1 MQIFNLNPLLST
13 AHFSASKASRFA
25 LASALALVMLI
36 IAGWSPARGQ
46 ATGPQPGAT
55 DPVGA
60 PDTYT
65 TLRSDDLMIGSFVS
79 GNLQMKTRTV
89 DEEGLLSIDI
99 PQASN
104 DSVRGLGSSVS
115 AAGHILSQNN
125 EQIVNVGRSPAG
137 DAVSVLFPLEKPA
150 IAPVDLPDLQLP
162 VTNVPDSIH
171 VAVGDLDKIPDQQGV
186 NHDEVAIAY
195 GSTTGELKLAVL
207 NYSGP
212 SPAAPLYVTQITV
225 PATTYD
231 QPIHGVS
238 VAIGDFD
245 GDGQNEIAVA
255 TARAG
260 IVIRFFRYVHKLRT
274 DTPTL
279 SLVSN
284 IEEGGTSAISSIS
297 LVAGNFYGSV
307 NNQAQLILAWSYR
320 LGDPP
325 YLEMKTA
332 FFMYDAD
339 KNLVPRYAGGFLLF
353 SQPFENVAPSDLTV
367 GRIKAVAGLFRYDP
381 SNGFDL
387 YRREI
392 AVAFNE
398 PHPLSDDTAAKL
410 DIGFFQ
416 VLDGQ
421 IEPLNEI
428 IQLDDYGVGP
438 KFDFT
443 AGGLTV
449 DSRLNSPLWS
459 LALVQL
465 RSPIPEEDSPKNL
478 VATFTLAPD
487 RSLIEASSEDS
498 AAGDCP
504 GCFRGVAEDNAI
516 QPTLQAYD
524 YRGRTVFLGAPVRIT
539 ANDLINTDFVLEE
552 PPKHAYWDEA
562 EHKLIVLSRLP
573 AIATSLTNKKG
584 VSFTGRSTDM
594 SANAIGASLALSAS
608 ASTTAGAWL
617 AQGKITLE
625 TTAKAAYNYD
635 LKESSYNLSYSSRT
649 LSETESTD
657 NDDFI
662 SFRAQTLEIWRYR
675 VLGVSSKDADGRD
688 VNAFI
693 DYVFPGP
700 SLDLKAGGLDLDW
713 YQPYHEN
720 GNILSYPQPNAN
732 TFNPPDLG
740 TYEIPC
746 PTGAGDCVNARE
758 TQSGAMIPPTAEF
771 IDNTS
776 GSISLDYSN
785 NTGSGNTIMY
795 EHKLAG
801 SLDIKVGYEAKV
813 GFLGIGEESK
823 GSVAVNFSDSNSW
836 GNTATSDSA
845 TTEDTGLKI
854 TRAAIDPT
862 RAYEFW
868 PTVYAT
874 QDGTIKV
881 AHAVAPLASSSGK
894 AFWARLYGK
903 KPDPAL
909 NLPLRFKTAPGSI
922 YLTWIPNTEASR
934 KQLRGFSVLSA
945 DPDPVTG
952 QYVPLAQ
959 APLDGDRVRLSVEVY
974 NYSTAKSFVNCAVKF
989 FAIKYDSDTDQEV
1002 GARQEIGTTSISAAP
1017 LQHQPA
1023 QIVWDTKGF
1032 GPTTGGGQQYRIYV
1046 DLNYDGKIDET
1057 YPPEDPNKDYD
1068 PNKNYPTLNLKGV
1081 DPGQNDEGFG
1091 SATVMAKSAA
1101 PQADNF
1107 YVSPEPLVVEEPGGL
1122 PTGNGAIVE
1131 SSVPSRVVVASGVP
1145 MRVRARVC
1153 DRGHSRDPVDVVLFD
1168 GDPAKGKLIGW
1179 KRTFVPDAAKCDG
1192 VWFDWTP
1199 PSAGKHTL
1207 EAEVLECTPQTSRH
1221 CLETGKIRTDRKRR
1235 EDKRSKTKDI
1245 GPAWNQS
1252 LVEGK
1257 N

>member
-1 MQIFNLNPLLST
+1 MQTFNLNRVLST
-13 AHFSASKASRFA
+13 THFSASKASRFA
-25 LASALALVMLI
+25 LASALALVMLS

-89 DEEGLLSIDI
+89 DQQGGLSIDI

-125 EQIVNVGRSPAG
+125 EQLVNVGRSPAG

-150 IAPVDLPDLQLP
+150 MAPVYLPDLELP
-162 VTNVPDSIH
+162 VTNVPDSID

-195 GSTTGELKLAVL
+195 GSKTGELKLAVL

-212 SPAAPLYVTQITV
+212 SSAAPLYVTQMTV
-225 PATTYD
+225 PATTFD
-231 QPIHGVS
+231 APIHGVS

-255 TARAG
+255 TQRAG
-260 IVIRFFRYVHKLRT
+260 IVIRLFRYVHKLRT
-274 DTPTL
+274 DTPAL
-279 SLVSN
+279 SLVSS
-284 IEEGGTSAISSIS
+284 IEESGASGISSIS
-297 LVAGNFYGSV
+297 LAAGNFYGSI
-307 NNQAQLILAWSYR
+307 NSQAQLILAWSYR
-320 LGDPP
+320 YGDPP
-325 YLEMKTA
+325 YIEMKGA
-332 FFMYDAD
+332 LFVYDVD
-339 KNLVPRYAGGFLLF
+339 KNLVPRYAGGTLVF
-353 SQPFENVAPSDLTV
+353 SQAFENVAPSALTV

-387 YRREI
+387 YRREL
-392 AVAFNE
+392 AVAFNP
-398 PHPLSDDTAAKL
+398 PHPLSDDAAAKL
-410 DIGFFQ
+410 DIGLFQ
-416 VLDGQ
+416 IPNLSRQ
-421 IEPLNEI
+421 IEPLNQTIE
-428 IQLDDYGVGP
+428 LDDYGVGP

-449 DSRLNSPLWS
+449 DARLNSPLWS
-459 LALVQL
+459 LAIVQL
-465 RSPIPEEDSPKNL
+465 RSPILTQDYPKNR
-478 VATFTLAPD
+478 VTTFTIAPD
-487 RSLIEASSEDS
+487 ESVSEASSEYP

-516 QPTLQAYD
+516 LPTLQAYD
-524 YRGRTVFLGAPVRIT
+524 YRGRTVFLGSPVRIT
-539 ANDLINTDFVLEE
+539 ANNLINTDFVLEE
-552 PPKHAYWDEA
+552 PPKHAYWDEG
-562 EHKLIVLSRLP
+562 EHKLIVISRLP

-584 VSFTGRSTDM
+584 VSFSGKSTDM

-608 ASTTAGAWL
+608 VSTTAGAWL
-617 AQGKITLE
+617 AQGKISLE
-625 TTAKAAYNYD
+625 ETAKAAYNYD
-635 LKESSYNLSYSSRT
+635 LKESSYNSSYSSRT
-649 LSETESTD
+649 LSETENTD

-662 SFRAQTLEIWRYR
+662 SFRAQTLDIWRYR
-675 VLGVSSKDADGRD
+675 VLGVSSKDPDGRD

-700 SLDLKAGGLDLDW
+700 SLNLKAGGLDLDW

-720 GNILSYPQPNAN
+720 GNILSYPQPSDN

-746 PTGAGDCVNARE
+746 PMGASDCVNGRE
-758 TQSGAMIPPTAEF
+758 TQSGAMIPPTAQF

-776 GSISLDYSN
+776 GSIALDYSN

-795 EHKLAG
+795 EHKLAT
-801 SLDIKVGYEAKV
+801 SLDIKLSYEAKV

-823 GSVAVNFSDSNSW
+823 GSVALNFSDSNSW

-881 AHAVAPLASSSGK
+881 AHAVAPLASSSGR
-894 AFWARLYGK
+894 AFWARLYGS

-909 NLPLRFKTAPGSI
+909 NLPLRFKTAPGST
-922 YLTWIPNTEASR
+922 YLTWVPNTEASR
-934 KQLRGFSVLSA
+934 KQLRGFSVLSVN
-945 DPDPVTG
+945 PDPITG
-952 QYVPLAQ
+952 QYVLLSQ

-974 NYSTAKSFVNCAVKF
+974 NYSTAKRFENCAVKF
-989 FAIKYDSDTDQEV
+989 FAIKYDSDTDQEL
-1002 GARQEIGTTSISAAP
+1002 GARQEIGTTSISLGP

-1032 GPTTGGGQQYRIYV
+1032 GPGTAGGQQYRIYV
-1046 DLNYDGKIDET
+1046 DLNYDRKIDET

-1068 PNKNYPTLNLKGV
+1068 PNKNYPTLNLKGA

-1091 SATVMAKSAA
+1091 SETVMAKSAA
-1101 PQADNF
+1101 PQADAF
-1107 YVSPEPLVVEEPGGL
+1107 YVSPEPLAVEEPGGL
-1122 PTGNGAIVE
+1122 FTEKAAIVE
-1131 SSVPSRVVVASGVP
+1131 SGVASRMVVAPGVP

-1153 DRGHSRDPVDVVLFD
+1153 DRAHSRDPVDVVLFD

-1199 PSAGKHTL
+1199 RSAGEHTL
-1207 EAEVLECTPQTSRH
+1207 DAEVLECVPQTSRH
-1221 CLETGKIRTDRKRR
+1221 CLETGRI
-1235 EDKRSKTKDI
+1235 KT
-1245 GPAWNQS
+1245 N
-1252 LVEGK
+1252 
-1257 N
+1257 